1 MNLLS
6 IQKRGK
12 LDMINNFFIGVL
24 VSMNVLLLLV
34 VFYTAL
40 GVKDKASKIGFS
52 IMIFVFVANVITLI
66 GGII

>member
-24 VSMNVLLLLV
+24 VSMNVLLLLAV
-34 VFYTAL
+34 LHTAL
-40 GVKDKASKIGFS
+40 GVKDKASKIGFG
-52 IMIFVFVANVITLI
+52 IMIFVYVANVITLM
-66 GGII
+66 GGIV

>member
-24 VSMNVLLLLV
+24 VSMNVLLLLAV
-34 VFYTAL
+34 LHTAL

-52 IMIFVFVANVITLI
+52 IMIFVYVANVITLM
-66 GGII
+66 GGIV